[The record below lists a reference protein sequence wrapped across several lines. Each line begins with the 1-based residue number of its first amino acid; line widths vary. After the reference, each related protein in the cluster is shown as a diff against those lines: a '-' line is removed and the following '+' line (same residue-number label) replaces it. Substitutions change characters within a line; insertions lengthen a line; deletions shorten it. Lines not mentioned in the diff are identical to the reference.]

1 MEFLIDT
8 KRIELDYEENREDND
23 IGQYRLTLN
32 DKYGH
37 YYMQVFLDTEQIR
50 DLIDGLIPL
59 DKQIPKNEY

>member
-32 DKYGH
+32 DNYGH

-50 DLIDGLIPL
+50 DLIDGLLPL

>member
-37 YYMQVFLDTEQIR
+37 YYTQVFLDTEQIR
-50 DLIDGLIPL
+50 DLIDGLLPL